1 VDTEE
6 EMDLG
11 VLESL
16 LTPRDYLTLVGLE
29 FLDCDQHG
37 DKFPVDRMDLPE
49 YGTLTCKEFRA
60 LYQ

>member
-1 VDTEE
+1 
-6 EMDLG
+6 MDLG